1 MTSEM
6 QFALI
11 VVLVVIVMSCTI
23 FRSTWGPVFHAVRE
37 GIADIVHMISSTDWR
52 QVIQEHIEKRRNKV
66 REPLTWER
74 VKYRFAMPI
83 LFVVMIPIVLL
94 VMGLAN
100 IRVENDIN
108 SGMMAICIGV
118 IVGLAVIVVWALS
131 ESEKSLRRKF
141 WMELFVALFMEVLLV
156 FHLYLFLDGY
166 YYEHAHGAKRMMTA
180 VYAMPFYLIYMEK
193 SNRNWKALQDLKQSL
208 PKEDTEV
215 LQEGE
220 QYE

>member
-11 VVLVVIVMSCTI
+11 VVLAVIIMSCTI
-23 FRSTWGPVFHAVRE
+23 FRSTWEPVFYAVRE
-37 GIADIVHMISSTDWR
+37 GIADILYTISSTDWQ

-83 LFVVMIPIVLL
+83 LFVVMIPIMLL

-108 SGMMAICIGV
+108 SGMMV
-118 IVGLAVIVVWALS
+118 IMNMPMV
-131 ESEKSLRRKF
+131 LR
-141 WMELFVALFMEVLLV
+141 
-156 FHLYLFLDGY
+156 G
-166 YYEHAHGAKRMMTA
+166 
-180 VYAMPFYLIYMEK
+180 
-193 SNRNWKALQDLKQSL
+193 
-208 PKEDTEV
+208 
-215 LQEGE
+215 
-220 QYE
+220 

>member
-83 LFVVMIPIVLL
+83 LFVVMIPIMLL
-94 VMGLAN
+94 FMRLAN

-108 SGMMAICIGV
+108 SGMMTICIGV
-118 IVGLAVIVVWALS
+118 IVGLVVIVVWALS
-131 ESEKSLRRKF
+131 ES
-141 WMELFVALFMEVLLV
+141 
-156 FHLYLFLDGY
+156 
-166 YYEHAHGAKRMMTA
+166 
-180 VYAMPFYLIYMEK
+180 
-193 SNRNWKALQDLKQSL
+193 
-208 PKEDTEV
+208 
-215 LQEGE
+215 
-220 QYE
+220 